1 MCEFISWVEK
11 EGRVYFLTQ
20 DLIHNTPR
28 GDEIQR
34 RFPGSGEIIG
44 HAAIRAYFELDESG
58 VSKEQTDFG
67 TPNNFPPVIVEA
79 IKKDELRGDGF
90 PQGLLLTNL
99 YDDYKTKRKLID
111 DDYEVKRKPIYDD
124 YETKHKLIYDD
135 YEVKRKLIND
145 DYLAKC
151 KLINDDYWTKHKLIY
166 DDYWVKGK
174 LIDDD
179 YWGLFTISENRN
191 PAWR

>member
-111 DDYEVKRKPIYDD
+111 DDYEVKC
-124 YETKHKLIYDD
+124 KLINDD
-135 YEVKRKLIND
+135 YEVKRKLID
-145 DYLAKC
+145 
-151 KLINDDYWTKHKLIY
+151 DDYWTKHKLIY

-179 YWGLFTISENRN
+179 YWVKGKLIDDDYWGLFAISENRN